1 MKINYLP
8 TFIKD
13 LKDLKSTSSYSVIKN
28 LVFTDILAV
37 KQLSEINNLKK
48 LKGEYNAY
56 RIRIR
61 DYRIVFLL
69 KKIQLHL
76 LVFFIVEN
84 SIVISRKISVDK
96 ESLKSL
102 CRNSPQ
108 NESLRSRLVKN
119 CEELLGQIQATLEE
133 D

>member
-56 RIRIR
+56 RIRIG
-61 DYRIVFLL
+61 DYRIG
-69 KKIQLHL
+69 
-76 LVFFIVEN
+76 FFV
-84 SIVISRKISVDK
+84 
-96 ESLKSL
+96 
-102 CRNSPQ
+102 
-108 NESLRSRLVKN
+108 
-119 CEELLGQIQATLEE
+119 EE
-133 D
+133 DTITFARVLHRRESPIKPLAGTFLRLDMNQKKRFFSSKPNLCD

>member
-108 NESLRSRLVKN
+108 NESLRSRFQ
-119 CEELLGQIQATLEE
+119 LLPTSA
-133 D
+133 

>member
-48 LKGEYNAY
+48 LKG
-56 RIRIR
+56 
-61 DYRIVFLL
+61 
-69 KKIQLHL
+69 
-76 LVFFIVEN
+76 
-84 SIVISRKISVDK
+84 
-96 ESLKSL
+96 
-102 CRNSPQ
+102 
-108 NESLRSRLVKN
+108 
-119 CEELLGQIQATLEE
+119 
-133 D
+133 